1 MNKNDICKINDWRL
15 NGQEE
20 KLYGKNLMYC
30 KYKNTSKEIVTHEHC
45 VFCWHKFMEDC
56 SNIDDCSNYG
66 YCTLDKK
73 YWICEDCFSDF
84 KEIFEWEMS
93 K

>member
-1 MNKNDICKINDWRL
+1 MD
-15 NGQEE
+15 
-20 KLYGKNLMYC
+20 
-30 KYKNTSKEIVTHEHC
+30 
-45 VFCWHKFMEDC
+45 DC